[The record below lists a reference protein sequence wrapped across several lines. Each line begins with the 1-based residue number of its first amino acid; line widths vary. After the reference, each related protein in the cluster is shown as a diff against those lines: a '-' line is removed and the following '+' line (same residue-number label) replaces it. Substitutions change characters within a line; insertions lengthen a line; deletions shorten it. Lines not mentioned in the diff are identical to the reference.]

1 MLPSFGNRY
10 QLFISSSHTMSIS
23 LLTFNMKFLKLS
35 IQVNLKNPV
44 TKTSA
49 AKILLNHWVGNIILL
64 PSKLEWDILS
74 LILYNYLHLVEFLFL
89 CCLWLSIIC
98 RFSKNSNKKKK
109 YIWGLDQPKRQT
121 FKVKEIIDNDPEH
134 NNLIYEA

>member
-1 MLPSFGNRY
+1 MG
-10 QLFISSSHTMSIS
+10 IS

-44 TKTSA
+44 PKTSA
-49 AKILLNHWVGNIILL
+49 AKILLNHWVSNIILL

-89 CCLWLSIIC
+89 CCL
-98 RFSKNSNKKKK
+98 
-109 YIWGLDQPKRQT
+109 
-121 FKVKEIIDNDPEH
+121 
-134 NNLIYEA
+134 